1 MSTVKFFFS
10 VLIFLFLAFILFVL
24 FIIISSGIKEGF
36 TKKQKAKFKLL
47 NILEEEDRN
56 LKYQV
61 LGFIKILNKDF
72 LKDLIKKGKIQNQ
85 KELSKKIFVSFKLNG
100 REKYIHPFI

>member
-1 MSTVKFFFS
+1 MSTVKIIFG
-10 VLIFLFLAFILFVL
+10 VLIFGILAFVFFSLGL
-24 FIIISSGIKEGF
+24 IIISGFKEGF
-36 TKKQKAKFKLL
+36 TKKQKVKFKLL
-47 NILEEEDRN
+47 NILEEEDQN